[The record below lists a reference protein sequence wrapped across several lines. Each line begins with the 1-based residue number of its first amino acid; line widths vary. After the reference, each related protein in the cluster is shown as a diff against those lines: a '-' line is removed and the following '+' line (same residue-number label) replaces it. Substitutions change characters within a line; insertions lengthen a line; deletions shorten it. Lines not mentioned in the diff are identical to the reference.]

1 MTFTFVT
8 TVQRQKSE
16 NLKIKE
22 RTLETGDKN
31 SNWSFRNNW
40 SVSKDQNATSNLKPE
55 RKLNTEVLPS
65 NCLYNFLSLCLIK
78 NFLQKKFN
86 TYLHQMISGK
96 NAETPRKV
104 YQRATLV

>member
-1 MTFTFVT
+1 MIFTFVT
-8 TVQRQKSE
+8 TVQCQKSE
-16 NLKIKE
+16 NLKIKDF
-22 RTLETGDKN
+22 GDKK
-31 SNWSFRNNW
+31 SNWNFRNNW

-65 NCLYNFLSLCLIK
+65 VSTTSCPCLIK